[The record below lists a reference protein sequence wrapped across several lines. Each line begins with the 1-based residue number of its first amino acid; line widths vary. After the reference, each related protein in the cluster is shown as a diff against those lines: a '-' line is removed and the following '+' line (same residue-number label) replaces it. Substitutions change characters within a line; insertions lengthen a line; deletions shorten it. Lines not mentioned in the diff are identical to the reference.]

1 MVRKLLT
8 FVLAGLVCLALPTL
22 GGAGETKSAAS
33 PFKGEYFVTRNQDPV
48 CVPFA
53 KNLNQFRRLD
63 FDVCHPRLSEKY
75 PQFTRPAWEAIPFD
89 LNLAETIFKN
99 PPRGATNAD
108 WWQVW
113 LKASEALRVEGKLT
127 LWRTRIDI
135 DNDGALETIVRFDYP
150 LAPTTGPQAQEYVV
164 EPPCPYRH
172 NMLYMLDAPKA
183 SLQEN
188 FNQMA
193 SYISDIIHFTGGQ
206 VFPGQSNG
214 YYATSRLTI
223 PASPDGDLIG
233 ATRGTAVYQV
243 NNWGAAKVC
252 SINWVPTGQYRPLR
266 PSRSPR

>member
-1 MVRKLLT
+1 M
-8 FVLAGLVCLALPTL
+8 GLALASLPVL
-22 GGAGETKSAAS
+22 SGAGEPPPAAS
-33 PFKGEYFVTRNQDPV
+33 PFKGEYFVTRNQDPI

-53 KNLNQFRRLD
+53 RSLNQFRRLD

-75 PQFTRPAWEAIPFD
+75 PQFTSPAWEAIPFD
-89 LNLAETIFKN
+89 LGLAETILKN
-99 PPRGATNAD
+99 PSRGATNAD

-113 LKASEALRVEGKLT
+113 LKASAALRAEGKLT

-135 DNDGALETIVRFDYP
+135 EDDGALETIVRFDYP

-172 NMLYMLDAPKA
+172 TKLYMLDTPKA
-183 SLQEN
+183 SLKEN
-188 FNQMA
+188 FNRVA
-193 SYISDIIHFTGGQ
+193 DNLSDIIHFTGGQ

-214 YYATSRLTI
+214 YYATSSLTI
-223 PASPDGDLIG
+223 PAYPDGERIG
-233 ATRGTAVYQV
+233 ATRGMVVYQL
-243 NNWGAAKVC
+243 NNWGAGDLC